1 MNSEIRA
8 VSMGDFGPRPINLE
22 PEKPPPEEELGEEVE
37 GNDWDPPQQPLMY
50 HHPVPPPMMHHMP
63 QQSVGFDL
71 DKTVYIILFI
81 AFILGFFMGK
91 TMQPIIVRST

>member
-1 MNSEIRA
+1 MNSEIRP

-37 GNDWDPPQQPLMY
+37 ENDWDPPQQPLMY
-50 HHPVPPPMMHHMP
+50 HHPAPPPMMHHMP

-71 DKTVYIILFI
+71 DKTMYIVLFI